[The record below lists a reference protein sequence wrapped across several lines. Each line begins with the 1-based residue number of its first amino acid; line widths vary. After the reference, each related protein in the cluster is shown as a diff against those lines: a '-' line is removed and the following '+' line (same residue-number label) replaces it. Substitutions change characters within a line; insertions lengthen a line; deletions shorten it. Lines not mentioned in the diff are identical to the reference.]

1 MKIRAKAN
9 GEVIDASEEAA
20 KELIEAGVY
29 EPVDEPADAPKKKST
44 KVEPLTTEN
53 TPPLARKAK

>member
-9 GEVIDASEEAA
+9 GDVIDVTEETA
-20 KELIEAGVY
+20 KELIDAGIYDV
-29 EPVDEPADAPKKKST
+29 VDEPKKST
-44 KVEPLTTEN
+44 KVEPLTTKD